1 MAIIADESA
10 ALFIP
15 LVYTSAVSV
24 DASSSK
30 KKYKTRKS
38 KKKTILKGSMANR
51 NEGPPGGAPCLKIGA
66 TKRSGLTEAAVAANF
81 LLLKWN
87 EHSLFGSG
95 LFALGLLCVFC

>member
-15 LVYTSAVSV
+15 LVYTSAASM

-38 KKKTILKGSMANR
+38 KKKTILKGSTANT
-51 NEGPPGGAPCLKIGA
+51 NEGPRRGVPCLKIA
-66 TKRSGLTEAAVAANF
+66 VTKRSGSAEAAAAANF

-87 EHSLFGSG
+87 EH
-95 LFALGLLCVFC
+95 